1 MDMQNVIYAVAVLF
15 IMGIVF
21 AILLGVAAK
30 VFAAQTAAAA
40 ASRAVTAWLLR
51 SSRAALRSTAAL

>member
-30 VFAAQTAAAA
+30 VFL
-40 ASRAVTAWLLR
+40 SLIHI
-51 SSRAALRSTAAL
+51 